1 MIKIDQ
7 IIKKI
12 KNSPTI
18 KSGIWYTITDFLLK
32 GMAFITIPI
41 FTRLLTV
48 EEYGIVSVYTTFVG
62 IFMIITGLDIHA
74 SIGTGINDFKEKK
87 KEFLSSTLFLS
98 LISFI
103 IQFFFIWLFKNQTSK
118 IFNID
123 SIVLILAVTS
133 GYLAFIFTFYTSIK
147 IFEKDYKKKSLLS
160 LTNALLNV
168 VLSIWLLLIIENNK
182 YLGRIYGDIISKIIL
197 SSILFLVIIIKGK
210 KLIWLKAWKYSL
222 LIGVPLILHNLS
234 GIILSQFDRLAI
246 QKIIGSEKVGL
257 YSYAY
262 TLGMIPLI
270 ILGATNLAWV
280 PWFYDKMFESKK
292 NDINIKSKYYNEFY
306 IIILSLILILT
317 PELGLIMAPKIYNTS
332 LIIIPIIIVSYYMQ
346 FLSTIYVNFAFF
358 YKKTGSISLGTLLAG
373 VINIVLNILLIPKF
387 GYEIAAITTLIS
399 YFFLLFFHALNVRY
413 NLKDKTISARYM
425 FGWAFLIIVLGISQY
440 LIAKYFGMFSFIE
453 RLSRILIFGVL
464 GIAVGIKLYKKLKHH
479 LNK

>member
-1 MIKIDQ
+1 MIKIKQ
-7 IIKKI
+7 IIKRI
-12 KNSPTI
+12 KNSTTI

-41 FTRLLTV
+41 FTRLLSV
-48 EEYGIVSVYTTFVG
+48 KEYGIVSVYTTFVA
-62 IFMIITGLDIHA
+62 IFMVITGLDIHT

-98 LISFI
+98 LLSFTI
-103 IQFFFIWLFKNQTSK
+103 IFLLINIFKEYFSK
-118 IFNID
+118 LINIHPN
-123 SIVLILAVTS
+123 ILILAVIS
-133 GYLAFIFTFYTSIK
+133 GYLSFIFQFYISVK
-147 IFEKDYKKKSLLS
+147 VFEKDYKKKSLLS

-182 YLGRIYGDIISKIIL
+182 YLGRIYGDIISKIML
-197 SSILFLVIIIKGK
+197 SSVLFLIIIIKGK

-280 PWFYDKMFESKK
+280 PWFYDRMYGDKK
-292 NDINIKSKYYNEFY
+292 NEINIKSRYYNELY
-306 IIILSLILILT
+306 VIILSLIFILT
-317 PELGLIMAPKIYNTS
+317 PELGILMAPQKYNTS
-332 LIIIPIIIVSYYMQ
+332 LMIIPIIIASYYMQ
-346 FLSTIYVNFAFF
+346 FLYTIYVNFAFF
-358 YKKTGSISLGTLLAG
+358 YKKTGAISFGTLLAG
-373 VINIVLNILLIPKF
+373 AINIVLNILLIPKF

-453 RLSRILIFGVL
+453 RFSRILIFGVL
-464 GIAVGIKLYKKLKHH
+464 GITIGIKLYKQLKHH